1 MIRRLKK
8 LVKHLLRMCRQP
20 WLKRQRLVAEL
31 QRLGVR
37 RGGVLLVHSSLSS
50 LGFVPGGPA
59 AVIAALRDALGPEG
73 TLMMPAHTW
82 EWMNRGLRVFDA
94 RSTPGCVG
102 VIAEVFR
109 RMGGVLRSLHPTH
122 SVSAAGPRAAEMI
135 EGHETA
141 ETPCGAGTPYARLLE
156 ADGQILLLGA
166 TLDSNTAFHCMEAL
180 CGYPDLLR
188 AEHEEFEIIDLD
200 GTSRRLRVSQQ
211 REGIAR
217 RYRAMREPLVQAG
230 AAVAGHAGGAELF
243 LMHGAR
249 FQAVVSEWLRNDP
262 CHLVEKRLA

>member
-20 WLKRQRLVAEL
+20 WLTRRRLAAEL
-31 QRLGVR
+31 QKLGVR

-59 AVIAALRDALGPEG
+59 AVIAALRGTLGPDG

-102 VIAEVFR
+102 AIAEAFR
-109 RMGGVLRSLHPTH
+109 QTAGVRRSLHPTH
-122 SVSAAGPRAAEMI
+122 SVAAAGPRATEMLD
-135 EGHETA
+135 GHETA
-141 ETPCGAGTPYARLLE
+141 ETPCGTGTPYAKLLE
-156 ADGQILLLGA
+156 AGGQILFLGA

-188 AEHEEFEIIDLD
+188 DGREEFEIIDLD
-200 GTSRRLRVSQQ
+200 GASRHVRVAQQ

-217 RYRAMREPLVQAG
+217 CYRAMREPLIAEG
-230 AAVAGHAGGAELF
+230 AAVAGHAGGAEL
-243 LMHGAR
+243 LLLDGAR
-249 FQAVVSEWLRNDP
+249 FREVVTEWLRRDP
-262 CHLVEKRLA
+262 CHLVEKKPS

>member
-8 LVKHLLRMCRQP
+8 LVKQLLRMCRQP
-20 WLKRQRLVAEL
+20 WLTRRRLAAEL
-31 QRLGVR
+31 QKLGVR

-50 LGFVPGGPA
+50 LGFVPGGAA
-59 AVIAALRDALGPEG
+59 AVIAALQDALGPDG
-73 TLMMPAHTW
+73 TLLMPAHTW

-102 VIAEVFR
+102 GIAEAFR
-109 RMGGVLRSLHPTH
+109 RLGGVRRSLHPTH
-122 SVSAAGPRAAEMI
+122 SVTAKGPRAAEML
-135 EGHETA
+135 EGHEKA

-188 AEHEEFEIIDLD
+188 AERDEFEIIDET
-200 GTSRRLRVSQQ
+200 GGRQRLRFTQQ

-217 RYRAMREPLVQAG
+217 CYRAMREPLLQAG
-230 AAVAGHAGGAELF
+230 AAVAGRAGGAELL

-262 CHLVEKRLA
+262 CHLVEKHPA